1 MYPELPGDGWD
12 GVRRLRTN
20 LRDNAWLARLR
31 FHLVLRDLSA
41 GRYPIGVPQPMR
53 GPIDILAALV
63 GVPEMCLAFAQR
75 PGTVREALARLT
87 DIWIEVVGEQLA
99 LLPPFEDGV
108 ACCEQYG
115 LWVPG
120 ANAVTQCDL
129 AVVISPRMY
138 ERFLVPC
145 DERICASMA
154 YPIIHLH
161 SASMH
166 VLDPV
171 LSVAASRDP
180 GGGRSRAGGPTV
192 VEPAALFS
200 AMCRR
205 PRSR

>member
-1 MYPELPGDGWD
+1 M
-12 GVRRLRTN
+12 
-20 LRDNAWLARLR
+20 
-31 FHLVLRDLSA
+31 
-41 GRYPIGVPQPMR
+41 
-53 GPIDILAALV
+53 
-63 GVPEMCLAFAQR
+63 
-75 PGTVREALARLT
+75 REALARLT

-171 LSVAASRDP
+171 LSVAGFAAIQVVVDP
-180 GGGRSRAGGPTV
+180 GPADPPLLSLLPCFQRVQVAAKPLIIHCSTIEQSDLDALL
-192 VEPAALFS
+192 AALS
-200 AMCRR
+200 LVGLASPGARR
-205 PRSR
+205 NGGCGAVKSGNKHV